1 MAGMAPPGGGAGGAF
16 KVGAKFMDGKYTY
29 YFTINQ
35 VGLDLRVL
43 KLNFEILL
51 PLFLQNCCTICLA
64 YRSKG
69 NLLAYQPSLI
79 YCKQGYIRIFRNNA
93 TRAKAAS

>member
-35 VGLDLRVL
+35 VGLELRVL
-43 KLNFEILL
+43 KLNLENLTTSVSPKLLHYLSCL
-51 PLFLQNCCTICLA
+51 PL
-64 YRSKG
+64 
-69 NLLAYQPSLI
+69 
-79 YCKQGYIRIFRNNA
+79 
-93 TRAKAAS
+93 

>member
-35 VGLDLRVL
+35 VGLELRV
-43 KLNFEILL
+43 
-51 PLFLQNCCTICLA
+51 
-64 YRSKG
+64 
-69 NLLAYQPSLI
+69 
-79 YCKQGYIRIFRNNA
+79 
-93 TRAKAAS
+93 